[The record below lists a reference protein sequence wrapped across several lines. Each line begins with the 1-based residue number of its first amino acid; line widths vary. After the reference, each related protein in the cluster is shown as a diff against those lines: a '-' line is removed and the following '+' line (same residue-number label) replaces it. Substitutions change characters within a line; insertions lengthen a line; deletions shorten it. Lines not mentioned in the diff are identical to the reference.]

1 MFDSQMQ
8 EAATHRIV
16 IKHAIVDQFREF
28 YQIMLPLVG
37 CKVVIS
43 STSIDNL
50 LTLSDYYQVQSLEVI
65 VGVISRRRRH
75 RRRRRRRRRRQNL
88 KSGRNPARILPESC
102 QHPAILSKSF

>member
-50 LTLSDYYQVQSLEVI
+50 LTLSDYYQVQSLEDECVACLAKVEAKFI
-65 VGVISRRRRH
+65 G
-75 RRRRRRRRRRQNL
+75 L
-88 KSGRNPARILPESC
+88 
-102 QHPAILSKSF
+102 